1 MIPLKIDK
9 LGFSFYQ
16 NTTKLTVLENINF
29 SINEK
34 ESIAFLGPSGCGKS
48 TLLRCISGFL
58 IPQSGNI
65 SLNNYSPSQ
74 YIEKKE
80 SGFAFQAPALLEW
93 KNVKEN
99 IELPENIGIS
109 TMSEQEKKERLSF
122 LLELT
127 ELKGFENY
135 YPNQLSGGMKQRV
148 SLARSLF
155 TNPKL
160 LLLDEPFAALD
171 LLTRTTLAIK
181 LRKMID
187 KINIPTILVTHS
199 IEEAVIF
206 ADRIIILSALPTQ
219 IKKEINVSVR
229 VDYIKSLENKEFQ
242 NTVSICRMLL
252 LKGWK
257 N

>member
-1 MIPLKIDK
+1 MIKIDNIK
-9 LGFSFYQ
+9 FSFQ
-16 NTTKLTVLENINF
+16 ENNLLVLENINF
-29 SINEK
+29 EMANNQPVSI
-34 ESIAFLGPSGCGKS
+34 LGPSGCGKS
-48 TLLRCISGFL
+48 TLLRIISGFL
-58 IPQSGNI
+58 KANTGIVD
-65 SLNNYSPSQ
+65 LNGFTPNQ

-80 SGFAFQAPALLEW
+80 IGFAFQEPALLEW
-93 KNVKEN
+93 KNVKKN

-127 ELKGFENY
+127 ELKEFEYY

-160 LLLDEPFAALD
+160 LLLDEPFASLD

-206 ADRIIILSALPTQ
+206 ADRIIILSALPAQ
-219 IKKEINVSVR
+219 IKKEININVR
-229 VDYIKSLENKEFQ
+229 VDNFKSLENKEFQ
-242 NTVSICRMLL
+242 DIVAKCRLL
-252 LKGWK
+252 LLEGWK